1 MHFTHKSTR
10 HPFLRLVM
18 VVGVLLVAWLVGL
31 VRFAGTIPDAPADLS
46 RKGQAIV
53 VLTGGSGRL
62 DEGLKLLSEGHGQ
75 RLFVSGV
82 YQGLDVRTL
91 LGLSERGQGNLEQRV
106 AIGTA
111 INTEGN
117 ASETADW
124 MREQG
129 YTSLRLV
136 TGSYH
141 MPRSLLEFS
150 FVMPDVEVIAHPV
163 FSDHVKV

>member
-1 MHFTHKSTR
+1 MAVHYTHKSSR
-10 HPFLRLVM
+10 HPFLRLVL
-18 VVGVLLVAWLVGL
+18 VVGMLAVAWLVGL
-31 VRFAGTIPDAPADLS
+31 IRFAGTIPDAPADLS
-46 RKGQAIV
+46 RRGQAIV

-62 DEGLKLLSEGHGQ
+62 DEGLKLLSEGQGE

-91 LGLSERGQGNLEQRV
+91 LGLSERGEGNLERRV

-124 MREQG
+124 IRRQG

-136 TGSYH
+136 TGS
-141 MPRSLLEFS
+141 
-150 FVMPDVEVIAHPV
+150 
-163 FSDHVKV
+163 